1 MNDCPSA
8 SVAGVFIY
16 NISSY
21 RISFIHG
28 NIYTDIILNYETLS
42 SLGISDNFHHFEIK
56 MPLITSGRLF
66 ELWNKGVYEITALAS
81 TAKE

>member
-1 MNDCPSA
+1 MFRHFDAATEFSPLIISSKAFSSPRGFYSYQCYCLISLKSITIHFIEKKTSLIMNDCLSA

-28 NIYTDIILNYETLS
+28 NI
-42 SLGISDNFHHFEIK
+42 
-56 MPLITSGRLF
+56 
-66 ELWNKGVYEITALAS
+66 
-81 TAKE
+81 